1 MRWLSISD
9 SQPVYTITLKRS
21 EVRNAFN
28 PELIAEMTLA
38 FKNAPEH
45 ARLIVLRG
53 EGKVFC
59 SGADLEW
66 MKSMVNFTFEENK
79 QDSLLLYDMFK
90 AMQSCSKPIITVAQG
105 AAMGGAL
112 GLLACSDIVI
122 AENSTQF
129 CFSEVRLG
137 LAPAVISSFIL
148 NKTTLGQAG
157 PWMISGRVFGVKEAQ
172 AMGLVHQAGSAEEVE
187 SALKVWMQTFLEAA
201 PGAVSETKKLI
212 HEIPQQDLETQKNLT
227 TALIASRRV
236 SDEGQEGL
244 KSFLEKRQ
252 PQWKVTLP

>member
-1 MRWLSISD
+1 MHWLEIND
-9 SQPVYTITLKRS
+9 SQQIYTITLKRP

-28 PELIAEMTLA
+28 PELIKELTAA
-38 FKNAPEH
+38 FKAIPE
-45 ARLIVLRG
+45 AIRLVILRG

-66 MKSMVNFTFEENK
+66 MKSMVNFTLEENK
-79 QDSLLLYDMFK
+79 ADSELLYEMFK
-90 AMQSCSKPIITVAQG
+90 AMQDCPKPILAVAQG

-122 AENSTQF
+122 AETATQF

-148 NKTTLGQAG
+148 QKSTLGQSA
-157 PWMISGRVFGVKEAQ
+157 PWMISGKMFGVKEAK
-172 AMGLVHQAGSAEEVE
+172 AMGLVHEAGSTEEVE
-187 SALKVWMQTFLEAA
+187 EFVKSWIQTFLDAA
-201 PGAVSETKKLI
+201 PVAVAETKKLLKDLSR
-212 HEIPQQDLETQKNLT
+212 QDGKTQKSVT
-227 TALIASRRV
+227 TSLIAARRV

-252 PQWKVTLP
+252 PQWKVSLK